1 MIRLDVIGSGRSD
14 EREAAEALQR
24 LMCEFWVGLDRDPDS
39 DVRILV
45 DVNCSGQRVKDIDIV
60 VLALFANPPKLK
72 VPARENG
79 LELGRFLL
87 GSLCA
92 VIEVKSHPPD
102 AIKLHGDSLC
112 VRYRDDWHDATRQ
125 NGQQVHSLVRHLK
138 HRGVSAPYVYNFI
151 WLRNVAR
158 GELAQG
164 RSENNPLPHNL
175 LFKDSGIGN
184 LLTSVWTDWQARH
197 PNTLLLYDDAL
208 LIDSDRHTNAPT
220 DFNAISRALTGQ
232 EMSLL
237 PARASSVAYADR
249 RGIGFRR
256 NARLLSNAST
266 DYYARRRGGH
276 SLTKLVKS
284 LPALLFLLLVLV
296 GGSLIGIQRLLA
308 WIRPAVQTSRPGSAE
323 FAAFEGRYKCQRK
336 SESYVLTITRES
348 DRLYASSA
356 KGRVEL
362 LPLSENEFRGS
373 SDLRGFGNGFAFR
386 RSAKGKVVSLTS
398 SGDDGQPV
406 VCQRVD

>member
-1 MIRLDVIGSGRSD
+1 MIRLCVIGSDQSD
-14 EREAAEALQR
+14 EREGAEALQR
-24 LMCEFWVGLDRDPDS
+24 LMREFWVGIDEDPYS
-39 DVRILV
+39 DIRILV
-45 DVNCSGQRVKDIDIV
+45 DVNCPGQRVKDIDIV
-60 VLALFANPPKLK
+60 VLAVFARPPKLK

-102 AIKLHGDSLC
+102 AIKMHGDSLC

-125 NGQQVHSLVRHLK
+125 NGQQVHSLVRHLE
-138 HRGVSAPYVYNFI
+138 HRGVSAPYIYNFI

-158 GELAQG
+158 EELAQA

-175 LFKDSGIGN
+175 LFKDSSIGN

-197 PNTLLLYDDAL
+197 PHTLLLHDDEL
-208 LIDSDRHTNAPT
+208 LIDSDRHTSAPT

-237 PARASSVAYADR
+237 PARASSVAFADR
-249 RGIGFRR
+249 RGGYRR
-256 NARLLSNAST
+256 NAGSLPNSAADHYTRS
-266 DYYARRRGGH
+266 RGGH
-276 SLTKLVKS
+276 SFTRLVKS

-308 WIRPAVQTSRPGSAE
+308 WIRPAVQITEKSAIDL
-323 FAAFEGRYKCQRK
+323 APFEGKYRCQRK
-336 SESYVLTITRES
+336 SESYVLTINRDG
-348 DRLYASSA
+348 DRLDASSVT
-356 KGRVEL
+356 GRTEL
-362 LPLSENEFRGS
+362 IPISKNEFRDNQDVRDGKGRFVFS
-373 SDLRGFGNGFAFR
+373 RN
-386 RSAKGKVVSLTS
+386 AKGKVISVTS
-398 SGDDGQPV
+398 TGDDGQKV
-406 VCQRVD
+406 VCQRAD

>member
-14 EREAAEALQR
+14 EREAAEALQH
-24 LMCEFWVGLDRDPDS
+24 LMREFWVGIDQDPDS

-60 VLALFANPPKLK
+60 VLAVFANPPKLK

-92 VIEVKSHPPD
+92 VIEVKGHRPD
-102 AIKLHGDSLC
+102 AIKMHGDSLC

-125 NGQQVHSLVRHLK
+125 NGQQVHSLVRHLEN
-138 HRGVSAPYVYNFI
+138 RGVSAPYVYNFI
-151 WLRNVAR
+151 WLRNVVR

-197 PNTLLLYDDAL
+197 PQTLLLYDDEL
-208 LIDSDRHTNAPT
+208 IIDSDRHTNAPT

-237 PARASSVAYADR
+237 PARASSIAYADR
-249 RGIGFRR
+249 RGLGYRR
-256 NARLLSNAST
+256 NAGSLPNSST
-266 DYYARRRGGH
+266 DHYARRRGRD
-276 SLTKLVKS
+276 SLTRFVKS

-308 WIRPAVQTSRPGSAE
+308 WIRPAFETSRPASAE
-323 FAAFEGRYKCQRK
+323 FAAFEGRYKCQRR
-336 SESYVLTITRES
+336 SENYVLTITSES
-348 DRLYASSA
+348 DRLYASSV
-356 KGRVEL
+356 KGRIEL
-362 LPLSENEFRGS
+362 LPVSKNEFRGS
-373 SDLRGFGNGFAFR
+373 QDLGGFGGGFVFR
-386 RSAKGKVVSLTS
+386 RGAKGQVVGVTS
-398 SGDDGQPV
+398 SGDDGQQMI
-406 VCQRVD
+406 CHRID